1 MKAQRLNKETLSNA
15 LSRISGKH
23 FICHTSNS
31 DWGGSVLVM
40 EKNGKA
46 FARTYWYD
54 DDESTIYF
62 DWLSVEKD
70 MRRKGIATKL
80 LNAHI
85 DLAQMFKKKSV
96 LIVKKDSWMCKWYK
110 RKGYKGFIEDKED
123 NGNIWLIKIP

>member
-1 MKAQRLNKETLSNA
+1 MNGCEKETLSNT
-15 LSRISGKH
+15 LSSIVGKH

-31 DWGGSVLVM
+31 DWGVSILVM

-46 FARTYWYD
+46 FARTYWYY

-110 RKGYKGFIEDKED
+110 RKGYKDFIEDKED
-123 NGNIWLIKIP
+123 NGNIWLIIIT